1 MTQTYKYIVNDSIVG
16 TGNDEY
22 TLSQE
27 EYALIYSFY
36 VTYSMCGKQSLKRR
50 TFMDYGWESNNIQVV
65 DNHKKRNT
73 DLGNALIRVI
83 DFSKLSTFI
92 FTDKDDLKKQ
102 FSNNNLED
110 GILTDYDVERC
121 VIGQT
126 SESNKYLKLFYRIRD
141 GFAHGKF
148 LLKKSSAN
156 EKMVIIQDDNGKNVT
171 ARIVIKLSTLLQFVS
186 CIDLNKTINF
196 DVLAQEDVNPPQIH
210 VA

>member
-16 TGNDEY
+16 IGNDEY

-27 EYALIYSFY
+27 EYSLIYSFY

-50 TFMDYGWESNNIQVV
+50 TFIDYGWASNNIQVI
-65 DNHKKRNT
+65 DNHKKINT
-73 DLGNALIRVI
+73 DLGNALIGVI
-83 DFSKLSTFI
+83 DFSKSSTFI
-92 FTDKDDLKKQ
+92 FTDKDDLETQ
-102 FSNNNLED
+102 FSNNNLGD

-126 SESNKYLKLFYRIRD
+126 SENNKYLKLFYRIRD

-148 LLKKSSAN
+148 LLKRSSTN

-171 ARIVIKLSTLLQFVS
+171 ARMVIKLSTLLHFVS
-186 CIDLNKTINF
+186 CIDLNKVISF
-196 DVLAQEDVNPPQIH
+196 DVPAQEEVNPPQIN